1 MLPTNRLVNG
11 KKTDFTSV
19 VSGVCRV
26 SFCVCGL
33 TNFSKIKPRPVS
45 KEIHELTINLNLSVD
60 SASIRLTDNSGTL
73 LGPILVLTSEK
84 VKRCVKHVSIRK
96 KGI

>member
-1 MLPTNRLVNG
+1 MILHQLFRVC
-11 KKTDFTSV
+11 V
-19 VSGVCRV
+19 VSVFYVCR
-26 SFCVCGL
+26 L
-33 TNFSKIKPRPVS
+33 TNFSKIKPRPFS

-60 SASIRLTDNSGTL
+60 SASIRLIDNSGTL

-84 VKRCVKHVSIRK
+84 VKRSVKHVSIRK